1 MSVTAAYR
9 DLSVRVD
16 PPFHAVELKLRLPVS
31 RRDAWLAISE
41 PPQVERW
48 FGTLSSELEPGR
60 AARLDF
66 GDGDFFDLEPR
77 HVDPPTLLEYAWRFL
92 GIGPENRI
100 TWTVEALDELWCE
113 VAVRDE
119 DPDRSRRESLG
130 LATGWADFLG
140 RLSRFLE
147 TGKWSRYGWRED
159 VDASIALPVPLARA
173 RSLLDRASHTWW
185 LPVDCSGLLPGTPFA
200 VLEHGG
206 LEVQDVQR
214 VDRDAIELGLGRP
227 DWPVRTSCVLGLG
240 PRAGGALL
248 EVHHRGFGD
257 LPLDDSARKELRACT
272 TRTWIAALERARA
285 HLVPAGP
292 QGLDSRLS
300 S

>member
-1 MSVTAAYR
+1 MSVAAAYR
-9 DLSVRVD
+9 DISVRVD

-31 RRDAWLAISE
+31 RQDAWRAISE

-66 GDGDFFDLEPR
+66 GDGDFFDLEAL
-77 HVDPPTLLEYAWRFL
+77 HVDPPSLLEYTWRFL

-100 TWTVEALDELWCE
+100 TWTVDSLDSLDELRCE
-113 VAVRDE
+113 VVVRDA
-119 DPDRSRRESLG
+119 DPGRSRRESLG

-147 TGKWSRYGWRED
+147 TGKWSRYAWRED

-200 VLEHGG
+200 VRDHGG

-214 VDRDAIELGLGRP
+214 VDRDSIELGLGRP
-227 DWPVRTSCVLGLG
+227 DWREGTTCVLGLG

-257 LPLDDSARKELRACT
+257 VPLDDPARKELRACMA
-272 TRTWIAALERARA
+272 RTWIAALERARA
-285 HLVPAGP
+285 HLAPAG
-292 QGLDSRLS
+292 
-300 S
+300 